1 MYYYT
6 LKCVLYR
13 LDALSSL
20 PLDLF
25 GPFPTIDTA
34 STLYL
39 QNYKHTHNKAPP
51 LRRRSSQPPH
61 LQPKHVPPTPI
72 HNTKSRSHHSLEG
85 QIDFRLGPLEL
96 LTMDISH
103 QNNKKKKRIVTE
115 HTLQLGFGVLHLYR
129 DTQPLTE
136 QELPDTKIARDESLI
151 LAKQPILT
159 KDEDLTLCVVAVP
172 SYMTQKDFINFLGS
186 ANSNITQ
193 YRFIR

>member
-1 MYYYT
+1 MFYYT

-13 LDALSSL
+13 PDALTSL
-20 PLDLF
+20 PDDLF
-25 GPFPTIDTA
+25 GPFPTINAA

-39 QNYKHTHNKAPP
+39 QNYKHAYNKTPP
-51 LRRRSSQPPH
+51 QRRRSSQPLH

-72 HNTKSRSHHSLEG
+72 HNTKSHSHHSLEG

-96 LTMDISH
+96 LSMDISH

-129 DTQPLTE
+129 DIQPLTE
-136 QELPDTKIARDESLI
+136 QELPDTKIARDESLK
-151 LAKQPILT
+151 LANQPIQT

-172 SYMTQKDFINFLGS
+172 SYMSHKDFIDFLGS